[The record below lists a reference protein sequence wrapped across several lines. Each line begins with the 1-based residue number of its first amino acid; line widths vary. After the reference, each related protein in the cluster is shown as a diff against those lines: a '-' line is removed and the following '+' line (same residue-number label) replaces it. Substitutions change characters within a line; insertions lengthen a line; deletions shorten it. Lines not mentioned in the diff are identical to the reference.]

1 MKVGVYSLGDTVITA
16 ADTYLGEPVTDL
28 DGMTAVN
35 TQLRFAYGSGGTT
48 ARAWLQTSFD
58 QGVTWVDIA
67 CSLFATASETNLWN
81 HSGLAAVSTPAAPT
95 DATLTDDTAVQ
106 GLLGDR
112 LRLKVVTTGTY
123 AGQTLLSGRIAV
135 R

>member
-1 MKVGVYSLGDTVITA
+1 MNNGIFTLGDIVIGA
-16 ADTYLGEPVTDL
+16 AGTYVGEPVTGL
-28 DGMTAVN
+28 AGMTAVS

-58 QGVTWVDIA
+58 QGTTWVDIA

-81 HSGLAAVSTPAAPT
+81 LSGLAAVSSPAVPV
-95 DATLTDDTAVQ
+95 DAALADDTAVQ

-112 LRLKVVTTGTY
+112 LRLKIVSTGTY